1 MKLPRIFK
9 KKPKGRKAVTRR
21 LHIYSR
27 YILISIVILFVSGL
41 CVLFLLNTTVIHA
54 DEWNAKGDRTLS
66 DSILIKPLRGEILA
80 ADGSILATNLNY
92 YNVRIDFHASRINEL
107 KYLESIDSLADTLAR
122 YYPQRDRDEWYKHLH
137 APMKIAKKDR
147 SRSYLLLK
155 HIPFDEMQRV
165 KKFPYFRRHPNP
177 NRTGFTTER
186 VLLRRYPYGDMARL
200 SIGRVGET
208 KTNPEVRGISGLEQA
223 LDTMLYG
230 ESGVAK
236 KVMFTRGTSYW
247 TEKPPR
253 NGTTI
258 RTTIDVTIQDLLEHE
273 LGEMLLACKGEWGSA
288 MIMEVATG
296 DIKAISN
303 LELNPNGPG
312 YIEARNRAVMGY
324 EPGSVIK
331 TLSMMIAVEDGII
344 TDFDQMLPTGLGWA
358 YAGGRPITDSH
369 HSTAIRAG
377 DVIEQSSNIG
387 MARIITSKYDSHPGG
402 FYARV
407 KSLGFLEP
415 LNTGIAGE
423 VIPRIDSVPSD
434 RGGRIALSR
443 QCYGYATEIPPLYTL
458 ALYNAIANDGV
469 FVRPRLVK
477 ELRGSVDSVLEP
489 SYLGNGRA
497 CSPKT
502 AEIMRG
508 MLTNVVWGDH
518 GTGRFL
524 RNNVVRIAGK
534 TGTCYMIENG
544 QYNTG
549 KKRLAFCGFF
559 PAEAPQYSCVVLTCH
574 PTKNFFGA
582 ATTSGQVMRNIAMK
596 LYARG
601 MLGNSSDYES
611 ASPSDVG
618 PTFYASTSPTDPYKR
633 LRSPFSL
640 PNSKTIKGPSADA
653 SSGVPDVRGLSAR
666 DAVVKLESLGYD
678 VTLSGSGF
686 VHVQTPAPRTHVD
699 PGHTVHLTLSR

>member
-1 MKLPRIFK
+1 MAMKNDNRSNILF
-9 KKPKGRKAVTRR
+9 
-21 LHIYSR
+21 R
-27 YILISIVILFVSGL
+27 YGFVVFWILVLSGLISIKL
-41 CVLFLLNTTVIHA
+41 CETTVVNA
-54 DEWNAKGDRTLS
+54 DKWNHKADSLMSLS
-66 DSILIKPLRGEILA
+66 QDIIPHRGNILA
-80 ADGSILATNLNY
+80 SDGSVLATNLSY
-92 YNVRIDFHASRINEL
+92 YTARIDYRAEKFNVAKLLETIDEL
-107 KYLESIDSLADTLAR
+107 AEAMAANFPEKNAAQWKT
-122 YYPQRDRDEWYKHLH
+122 
-137 APMKIAKKDR
+137 
-147 SRSYLLLK
+147 YLLKPLDK
-155 HIPFDEMQRV
+155 EHNKRPRAYRILTNLSHSDMELM
-165 KKFPYFRRHPNP
+165 KTLPYFKGNR
-177 NRTGFTTER
+177 NRTGLYFEKNM
-186 VLLRRYPYGDMARL
+186 RRFNPYGNMARR
-200 SIGRVGET
+200 SIGGVGQTAES
-208 KTNPEVRGISGLEQA
+208 KEIHGISGLEKA
-223 LDTMLYG
+223 LDSLLYG
-230 ESGVAK
+230 R
-236 KVMFTRGTSYW
+236 T
-247 TEKPPR
+247 
-253 NGTTI
+253 GTTAKVNLTKDI
-258 RTTIDVTIQDLLEHE
+258 ADLAKIPAIPGCDIVTTIDINMQDIVESE
-273 LGEMLLACKGEWGSA
+273 LNNVLDTCDADWG
-288 MIMEVATG
+288 VAVLMDVKTG

-303 LELNPNGPG
+303 LELNPHGPG

-331 TLSMMIAVEDGII
+331 TLSMMIAVEDGIL
-344 TDFDQMLPTGLGWA
+344 TDFDQMLPTGSGWA

-402 FYARV
+402 FYARI
-407 KSLGFLEP
+407 KQLGFLEP

-477 ELRGSVDSVLEP
+477 ELRGSVDSVLPP

-508 MLTNVVWGDH
+508 MLTNVVWGEH

-524 RNNVVRIAGK
+524 RNKVVRIAGK

-544 QYNTG
+544 QYNTA

-559 PAEAPQYSCVVLTCH
+559 PAEAPRYSCVVLTCH
-574 PTKNFFGA
+574 PTRNFFGA

-601 MLGNSSDYES
+601 LLGNSSDYES
-611 ASPSDVG
+611 ASPSDIG
-618 PTFYASTSPTDPYKR
+618 PTFYATTGADPYKKV
-633 LRSPFSL
+633 RSPFAM
-640 PNSKTIKGPSADA
+640 PNRKTIKGPSAK
-653 SSGVPDVRGLSAR
+653 SGSGLPDVRGLSAR
-666 DAVVKLESLGYD
+666 DAVEVLETAGYD
-678 VTLSGSGF
+678 VTLSGTGF
-686 VHVQTPAPRTHVD
+686 VHTQTPAPRTLID
-699 PGHTVHLTLSR
+699 PGHTIHLTLTR